1 MIIQYEGLCHK
12 KVTTVFKGTVK
23 QNNKAYKTTLV
34 FVPLSK
40 SVFNGNN
47 ELKQRDILFLGKNLI
62 GTSTKDSIIKMFRIR
77 NEKCSSGNKQYFLLN
92 SFFFLW

>member
-12 KVTTVFKGTVK
+12 KVATVFKGTVK
-23 QNNKAYKTTLV
+23 QHNKAYQTTVV

-47 ELKQRDILFLGKNLI
+47 ELKQRDIPFLRKNLI
-62 GTSTKDSIIKMFRIR
+62 GIAPKT
-77 NEKCSSGNKQYFLLN
+77 Q
-92 SFFFLW
+92 